1 MTITDILNF
10 ANKYNLSDEARDELI
25 KMIVLDQ
32 TNSNKIKFNTTPYN
46 PKLGPSDN
54 IIQKNLKLLLQGKTP
69 SIKTQSEG
77 VVVASYGCSNDR
89 LAGTLCLKD
98 RNIIDEKID
107 LMRKGY
113 YSNKTKNK
121 TGLRPVI
128 WRD

>member
-25 KMIVLDQ
+25 KMIVLNQ

-54 IIQKNLKLLLQGKTP
+54 II
-69 SIKTQSEG
+69 
-77 VVVASYGCSNDR
+77 VSYDR
-89 LAGTLCLKD
+89 LAGILYLKD

-113 YSNKTKNK
+113 YSGKTKNK
-121 TGLRPVI
+121 TGLKPVI
-128 WRD
+128 WRN

>member
-25 KMIVLDQ
+25 KMIVLNQ
-32 TNSNKIKFNTTPYN
+32 TNNNKTKFNTTPYN
-46 PKLGPSDN
+46 PKLEPSDS
-54 IIQKNLKLLLQGKTP
+54 ILQESLILSSQGKVSSAP
-69 SIKTQSEG
+69 KK
-77 VVVASYGCSNDR
+77 VVVSSHEYSNNDR
-89 LAGTLCLKD
+89 LTGILCLKD

-113 YSNKTKNK
+113 YSNKTKSK
-121 TGLRPVI
+121 TGLTPVV

>member
-25 KMIVLDQ
+25 KMIVLNQ
-32 TNSNKIKFNTTPYN
+32 TNNNKIKFNTTPYN

-54 IIQKNLKLLLQGKTP
+54 IIQESLILSSQGKVS
-69 SIKTQSEG
+69 SIPKK
-77 VVVASYGCSNDR
+77 VVVSSYEYSNNDR
-89 LAGTLCLKD
+89 LAGILCLKD

-113 YSNKTKNK
+113 YSNKTKSK
-121 TGLRPVI
+121 TGLTPVI
-128 WRD
+128 WRN

>member
-1 MTITDILNF
+1 MTINDILNF
-10 ANKYNLSDEARDELI
+10 VNKYNLSDEARDELI
-25 KMIVLDQ
+25 TMFILNDK
-32 TNSNKIKFNTTPYN
+32 TKFNTTPYN
-46 PKLGPSDN
+46 PKLGPSDS
-54 IIQKNLKLLLQGKTP
+54 ILQESLILSSQGKVSSAP
-69 SIKTQSEG
+69 KK
-77 VVVASYGCSNDR
+77 VVVSSHEYSSNDR

>member
-25 KMIVLDQ
+25 KMIVLNQ
-32 TNSNKIKFNTTPYN
+32 TNNNKTKFNTTPYN
-46 PKLGPSDN
+46 PKLGPSDS
-54 IIQKNLKLLLQGKTP
+54 ILQESLILSSQGKVSSAP
-69 SIKTQSEG
+69 KK
-77 VVVASYGCSNDR
+77 VVVSSHEYSNNDR
-89 LAGTLCLKD
+89 LTGILCLKD

-113 YSNKTKNK
+113 YSNKTKSK
-121 TGLRPVI
+121 TGLTPVV

>member
-25 KMIVLDQ
+25 KMIVLNQ

-54 IIQKNLKLLLQGKTP
+54 IIVL
-69 SIKTQSEG
+69 
-77 VVVASYGCSNDR
+77 YGCSNDR
-89 LAGTLCLKD
+89 LAGTLYLKD

-107 LMRKGY
+107 LMKKGY
-113 YSNKTKNK
+113 YSGKTKNE
-121 TGLRPVI
+121 TGLKPVI
-128 WRD
+128 WRN